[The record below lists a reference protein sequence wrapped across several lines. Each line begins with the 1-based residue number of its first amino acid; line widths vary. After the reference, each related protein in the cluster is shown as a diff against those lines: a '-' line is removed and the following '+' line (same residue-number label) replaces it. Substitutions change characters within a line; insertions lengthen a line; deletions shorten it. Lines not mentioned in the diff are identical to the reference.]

1 MQFPAK
7 PSSVKR
13 YIWLGFRVR
22 CCREALP
29 KPCRSSHPHILTVW
43 SSHAQ
48 EEEASKIAEA
58 VAGLQQE
65 HAQTIKAMH
74 RQRAELES
82 QRASAAAELAEVCC
96 HWGSLK

>member
-1 MQFPAK
+1 MQSPAK
-7 PSSVKR
+7 PSSVKL
-13 YIWLGFRVR
+13 YIWLRVGVR
-22 CCREALP
+22 CCRETLP

-58 VAGLQQE
+58 VARLQQE
-65 HAQTIKAMH
+65 HAQALKTMH

-82 QRASAAAELAEVCC
+82 QLASAAAELAEVCC